1 MAKLVN
7 PSAAVSAETSRAE
20 AAEALLAPLA
30 SPVFTGIAVNPGSS
44 SAGGATY
51 SNPSLS
57 NTTTGAEINATKD
70 VMLYLTCSTAG
81 TGLTIKIGPTSG
93 VPTNTIV
100 SNVAVSI
107 GDMFTIR
114 VPAGWYVAWNA
125 TTAAFANQAAVT
137 C

>member
-30 SPVFTGIAVNPGSS
+30 NPTFTGVVAEAATNTSS
-44 SAGGATY
+44 GATY

-57 NTTTGAEINATKD
+57 NSTTGTQLSASKD

-81 TGLTIKIGPTSG
+81 TGLTIKMGTSQS
-93 VPTNTIV
+93 PPQNTIV

>member
-7 PSAAVSAETSRAE
+7 PSAAVSGETSRAE

-30 SPVFTGIAVNPGSS
+30 NPSFTGVVSHAGSS
-44 SAGGATY
+44 SASGAAY

-57 NTTTGAEINATKD
+57 NTTSGTQINATKD
-70 VMLYLTCSTAG
+70 AVLYLTCSTAG
-81 TGLTIKIGPTSG
+81 TGLTIKMGTSQS
-93 VPTNTIV
+93 PPQNTIV
-100 SNVAVSI
+100 SNVAVAI
-107 GDMFTIR
+107 GDCFTLH
-114 VPAGWYVAWNA
+114 VPAAWFVAWNA